1 MDTDH
6 PSSSLNSTTSS
17 HGSMD
22 SVRQSLMDCH
32 LLSKIL
38 RLANPGRASSDG
50 EGPKVC
56 NQLLQLMYYL
66 QKLIMWNH
74 TTNRSGRDDKK
85 SCHDQLSIIHFYYT
99 SFIRR
104 THVGIS
110 VILILEIQWMGC
122 SQSIEHHQ
130 STCREL

>member
-1 MDTDH
+1 MDTDN

-56 NQLLQLMYYL
+56 NQLLVNVLPAKTYHVKSY
-66 QKLIMWNH
+66 
-74 TTNRSGRDDKK
+74 DK
-85 SCHDQLSIIHFYYT
+85 
-99 SFIRR
+99 
-104 THVGIS
+104 
-110 VILILEIQWMGC
+110 
-122 SQSIEHHQ
+122 
-130 STCREL
+130 